1 MRFGFA
7 LGLILL
13 IAGTASAAD
22 ADFKTPYTWRIV
34 VQTPVHPSLSAPV
47 RERLC
52 KDLKAALQPVV
63 GDDLGRVEVVDLRAT
78 PEKSWEP
85 LWKRFTEAG
94 WKSFDEPESLKLTG
108 I

>member
-34 VQTPVHPSLSAPV
+34 VQTPVHPSLSAP
-47 RERLC
+47 
-52 KDLKAALQPVV
+52 AA
-63 GDDLGRVEVVDLRAT
+63 ET
-78 PEKSWEP
+78 PP
-85 LWKRFTEAG
+85 NTPHTTAA
-94 WKSFDEPESLKLTG
+94 P
-108 I
+108 